1 MAQKEFMKKK
11 LRLILGVLS
20 ALVILKT
27 SMVGVDTFMVGA
39 NPDYQSLEQ
48 VSAQTIPLI
57 QLPSTLN
64 LTAQQRT
71 QINQL
76 RQKTRAQ
83 ISTILSSQQ
92 IEQLA
97 VALRKERKPIVAI
110 ASLNLPWSQRRQ
122 LTRILL
128 DARQQAQAILTPEQ
142 FQQLRNTLQAQ
153 QN

>member
-97 VALRKERKPIVAI
+97 IALRKERKPI

-122 LTRILL
+122 LTQILL
-128 DARQQAQAILTPEQ
+128 NARQQAQAILTPEQ